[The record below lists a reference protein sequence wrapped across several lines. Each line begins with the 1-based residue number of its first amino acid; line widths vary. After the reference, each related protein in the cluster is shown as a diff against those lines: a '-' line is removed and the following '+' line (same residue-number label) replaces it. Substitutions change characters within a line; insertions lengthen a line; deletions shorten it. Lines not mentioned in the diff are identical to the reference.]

1 METNLKWI
9 IAAIIVVLVA
19 GGAAVV
25 NLPSIMAGSSDG
37 AAKSLIN
44 NVELAEDTYVL
55 SGGSYATRDQL
66 TSGTDPLVKDKGK
79 WDVSA
84 TDGHYCIAARSDSGK
99 TFYSYKGATDVIEG
113 TAPDAATA
121 GVACPTIP

>member
-9 IAAIIVVLVA
+9 IAAIIVGVVA
-19 GGAAVV
+19 AAAGIVS
-25 NLPSIMAGSSDG
+25 LPAILANSSDG
-37 AAKSLIN
+37 SAKTLIN

-66 TSGTDPLVKDKGK
+66 TTGTDPLVKDKGK
-79 WDVSA
+79 WDVTTA
-84 TDGHYCIAARSDSGK
+84 DGHYCIAARSDSGK
-99 TFYSYKGATDVIEG
+99 TFYSYKGATDVVEA
-113 TAPDAATA
+113 APDAATA